1 VEIVEEL
8 IAIELEAREND
19 EALRIILKQLGVG
32 V

>member
-1 VEIVEEL
+1 MVEKL
-8 IAIELEAREND
+8 NAIELEARETD